1 MFSTFLLADDF
12 IPIIDE
18 NNPKSLDLFILN
30 LFLDINKKIIVEKN
44 KRNNFEKCIANEER

>member
-30 LFLDINKKIIVEKN
+30 LFLDINKKIIVEKK
-44 KRNNFEKCIANEER
+44 KRNNFEK

>member
-12 IPIIDE
+12 IPIIDD

-30 LFLDINKKIIVEKN
+30 LFLDINKKIIVEKK
-44 KRNNFEKCIANEER
+44 KRNNFEKYIANEER

>member
-30 LFLDINKKIIVEKN
+30 LFLDINKKIIVEKK